1 MVLSIALGIVL
12 AVGIIYG
19 IFFLYGLYLW
29 HKTQK
34 KEEERIRRNAEIE
47 EKERNGELKLEM
59 TKPLSERLKEKYL
72 ERGMKSKKDSW
83 DSIVKWYIIGF
94 CVFCGIAI
102 IIVIT
107 ALILKY

>member
-12 AVGIIYG
+12 AGGIICWIFVLYG
-19 IFFLYGLYLW
+19 IYLW
-29 HKTQK
+29 HKAQK
-34 KEEERIRRNAEIE
+34 KEEERLRRNAEIE
-47 EKERNGELKLEM
+47 DVGAEDIKIGKTLSEILNEKYSKKIKTKER
-59 TKPLSERLKEKYL
+59 
-72 ERGMKSKKDSW
+72 SW

-102 IIVIT
+102 IIVVT